1 MKDKRD
7 KSFNLPITFKVD
19 RDTAADIDRES
30 APLTKSQFVRMVLM
44 EGLRIRKDA
53 RSASF
58 KSRIGMRSYR
68 G

>member
-1 MKDKRD
+1 MDKQRD

-19 RDTAADIDRES
+19 RDTAEDIRRE
-30 APLTKSQFVRMVLM
+30 AGPLTKSQFVRMVLM

-68 G
+68 I